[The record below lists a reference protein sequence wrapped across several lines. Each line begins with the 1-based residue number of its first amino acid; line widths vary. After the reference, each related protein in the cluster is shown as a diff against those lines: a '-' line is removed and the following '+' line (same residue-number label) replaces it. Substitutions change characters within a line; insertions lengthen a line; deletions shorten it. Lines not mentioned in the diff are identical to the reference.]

1 MENDKNNIFKWRA
14 FTSVLTALSF
24 IAMIFTGVILFVTP
38 PGRFANWT
46 GWTLIALTKHQWGG
60 LHICFGLIFAI
71 ASVFHV
77 YFNWKPLVG
86 YFKNKVSRAFAW
98 RADWALAVVVIVVVL
113 VGTLGNIAP
122 FSTILAW
129 NESIKHSWETPGQR
143 APVPHAESMT
153 LAGVAN
159 YIHDMDLETVVAN
172 LNAKGIEVTL
182 DNPEDPN
189 VIFGELAEAH
199 DMTPIELFEIAVG
212 RSGYAGYGYQCANA
226 PGGGGAGGDG
236 ADGDGTGGGTGSGT
250 GGGGTGSGFGRLTLK
265 QYCDQMGLDTIASI
279 EMLKKAGFEATPE
292 MTVRAITETAGA
304 HPSALRTALEPL
316 GQ

>member
-1 MENDKNNIFKWRA
+1 MDNGKNKIFKLRA
-14 FTSVLTALSF
+14 FISVLTTLSF
-24 IAMIFTGVILFVTP
+24 IAIIFTGSLLFVTP
-38 PGRFANWT
+38 PGRVANWT
-46 GWTLIALTKHQWGG
+46 GWTLIGLTKHQWGA

-113 VGTLGNIAP
+113 GGTLGNIAP

-212 RSGYAGYGYQCANA
+212 RSGYAGYGYQCADA
-226 PGGGGAGGDG
+226 PGGGGAGGGSGSG
-236 ADGDGTGGGTGSGT
+236 AGGGGSGS
-250 GGGGTGSGFGRLTLK
+250 GSGSGGTGSGFGRLTLK
-265 QYCDQMGLDTIASI
+265 QYCDQMGLDTIASV
-279 EMLKKAGFEATPE
+279 ETLKKAGFQAAPE
-292 MTVRAITETAGA
+292 MTIRAIAEAAGA
-304 HPSALRTALEPL
+304 HPSAIRTALEPKN
-316 GQ
+316 Q